1 MSGFVALYDTAARI
15 HMNNEPIGFGRQESR
30 PSFLGSWKVCFVVDD
45 VNGPKVNMVR
55 GIDRQD
61 TTIEV

>member
-1 MSGFVALYDTAARI
+1 
-15 HMNNEPIGFGRQESR
+15 MNNEPIGFGHHGRQESR